1 MFKLLV
7 QIFSIFS
14 AKYFCVAKSILLKR
28 FSSGYNFNRTKV
40 AGLLC
45 KFKDL
50 QDLRTQHQDK
60 VALPSLKGGS
70 SHKNRTK
77 KLMK

>member
-1 MFKLLV
+1 MFPYLD
-7 QIFSIFS
+7 FRC
-14 AKYFCVAKSILLKR
+14 YFEANGQNHIHFQLIKRFLKR
-28 FSSGYNFNRTKV
+28 LQFQPDKLV
-40 AGLLC
+40 GLLC

-50 QDLRTQHQDK
+50 QDLRTQHQDI